1 MAGHPRMRLR
11 SSRAVGRG
19 AAAFAA
25 YTLGLRRRAFVAW
38 RSASASTA
46 AASTAGRRSTVR
58 HLCLAGACGGA
69 AASACTKPGGRGQAL
84 ESLPLTHEL
93 RVALRQL
100 ALEVAHARP
109 QRRHLCL
116 KHRHGRV
123 RAHGISV
130 AAAAVHAKHSQRR
143 ARARATP
150 TVPPSGTA
158 KVACVRPV
166 GQGVAARNG
175 AVARSRSQRV
185 LRRGMWAR
193 QRPCARCRRSRGAG
207 RRRGQLQ
214 LRGRCT
220 AGLSLRHGRRRLF
233 CNLPCCLSRS
243 RRFACRRFRRR
254 HGCNRRRLPGCRF
267 ACHALCRLT
276 RGALARGH
284 CLLHLFLLALSGC
297 LRLLLALER
306 GGRERLLFLALALD
320 CRCLCS
326 PSLRFGTLG
335 FLDASALL
343 LLGVA
348 LRLLLLALGLLP
360 LLLLR
365 LALAVL
371 LRLRLALLLLLLK
384 HLKLLCYELVLA
396 LQRLCLAVASLH
408 LLGDNVADG
417 QHLDGLPPQL
427 RQPLLIA
434 LD

>member
-193 QRPCARCRRSRGAG
+193 QRPSSRRSSAPAPPAASHRARLNRGGSRPGHCA
-207 RRRGQLQ
+207 
-214 LRGRCT
+214 
-220 AGLSLRHGRRRLF
+220 A
-233 CNLPCCLSRS
+233 RS
-243 RRFACRRFRRR
+243 RRLAAASRAAATAAGVPRVTVS
-254 HGCNRRRLPGCRF
+254 G
-267 ACHALCRLT
+267 LT
-276 RGALARGH
+276 VGKRKDVQSNAR
-284 CLLHLFLLALSGC
+284 
-297 LRLLLALER
+297 
-306 GGRERLLFLALALD
+306 
-320 CRCLCS
+320 
-326 PSLRFGTLG
+326 T
-335 FLDASALL
+335 
-343 LLGVA
+343 
-348 LRLLLLALGLLP
+348 
-360 LLLLR
+360 
-365 LALAVL
+365 
-371 LRLRLALLLLLLK
+371 
-384 HLKLLCYELVLA
+384 
-396 LQRLCLAVASLH
+396 
-408 LLGDNVADG
+408 
-417 QHLDGLPPQL
+417 
-427 RQPLLIA
+427 
-434 LD
+434 